1 MSFSQMKEENRTS
14 RKANF
19 KSLILVMLIIAGI
32 GIIALLQL
40 KDSALDPFG
49 KPMSG
54 KGVPAANF
62 TFPDLDGK
70 MVSLAD
76 FRGKVVLL
84 NIWAT
89 WCAPCVAEMPSM
101 KKLYQEIKD
110 EGFEILAV
118 SIDESGAEAVKPF
131 TEKHK
136 LDFPVLLDTKGDI
149 KALYQAT
156 GIPESFIIDK
166 NGMLVEKII
175 GPREWASSGAIRFF
189 RGLIQSK

>member
-1 MSFSQMKEENRTS
+1 MEEKNRSS

-19 KSLILVMLIIAGI
+19 KSLILVLLIIAGA

-40 KDSALDPFG
+40 KDSSLDPFG
-49 KPMSG
+49 KPLPG

-62 TFPDLDGK
+62 TFPDLDGN
-70 MVSLAD
+70 MMSLAD

-101 KKLYQEIKD
+101 QKLYQGLRD
-110 EGFEILAV
+110 EGLEILAV

-131 TEKHK
+131 MEKHK
-136 LDFPVLLDTKGDI
+136 LEFPVLLDTKGDI
-149 KALYQAT
+149 KDLYQNT

-166 NGMLVEKII
+166 HGMIVEKII

-189 RGLIQSK
+189 RSLIQSK